1 MTNCPNCG
9 HDLTVTITRDSL
21 KTMTAQEIDTA
32 RRNGELDHLLKK
44 ETK

>member
-1 MTNCPNCG
+1 MTTCPNCG
-9 HDLTVTITRDSL
+9 HDLAAITRDSL